1 MERHDTHAI
10 LSNNSSSSNNHS
22 YEFDNRNNK
31 NKNIKKVT
39 KRNIESNL
47 NEPKL
52 SSVQIRKINS
62 ILSKYN
68 INSEQSQKYED
79 ITKNQ
84 HQQKTDNNQEE
95 EIKLDKNILS
105 TKNFTG
111 EQNITNNMN
120 NNLQN
125 TNKRKESKKVK
136 RKKSK
141 NNFNSNNTNKEN
153 NINIYNEEQ
162 FKNNEEKKE
171 ENKNEETKKEE
182 IKEEPKYEE
191 IKYDYKKGKN
201 ILKYSLSYKNNIR
214 DTRFN
219 NIQKHINEEN
229 KRKLKLQKLN
239 EKNENKLLIYQQ
251 VNKQGNLLRTIKKP
265 PMSFVTKIFK
275 SLYDIRIETQIKQM
289 EEDPTLFRSVK
300 NEYAFYTKQ
309 LVKNKEYTKKL
320 KLAKYQK
327 IKEELKDEKI
337 PTFSSINTSSSN
349 SLYKTKSKSKSKKKT
364 SKNKTKIK
372 SKNFNKKK
380 PNIFNKYTKPRRSI
394 SVYSKVSKEKSE
406 EGKKSLS
413 NKKKP
418 KIPNVKKKQTFISER
433 KLAGVNKNIR
443 KYSVVNRYR
452 GKFSN
457 IQKDLD
463 KNNNENTKKNKIINI
478 NEKENNEIDFKKF
491 LEEQRLRKNKQI
503 KNYIKKHGINSYNFF
518 YPKEP
523 SPLLSTFKNKYSIY
537 PTLNLDRKN
546 SVDMGNNNNI
556 IINNRHFYRI
566 KSNSKRGKTFY
577 EKESYKKTKEYNE
590 KYFYYNDNLHL
601 VEKHYGLEKDC
612 PLCRAFKMK
621 ITKDELNTINYIK
634 SMRYKK
640 LRLNENRP
648 KILSPNSFGFINGS
662 EKDYSSLSRNRN
674 SSARKSEYLDEY
686 SQIRRNFVVLFDY
699 FN

>member
-10 LSNNSSSSNNHS
+10 FSNNSSSSNNHS

-31 NKNIKKVT
+31 NKNSKKIA
-39 KRNIESNL
+39 KRNIESDL

-52 SSVQIRKINS
+52 SNIQLKKINS

-68 INSEQSQKYED
+68 INSEQSQKYEEV
-79 ITKNQ
+79 TK
-84 HQQKTDNNQEE
+84 HQQKTDKEE
-95 EIKLDKNILS
+95 EFKLDKNILS
-105 TKNFTG
+105 TKNLTG
-111 EQNITNNMN
+111 EQNNMTNNM
-120 NNLQN
+120 QN
-125 TNKRKESKKVK
+125 TNKRKDSKKVK

-141 NNFNSNNTNKEN
+141 NNYNSINTNKEN

-162 FKNNEEKKE
+162 FKNNEEKYE
-171 ENKNEETKKEE
+171 EPKIEEIKKEE
-182 IKEEPKYEE
+182 KKEEPKYEE

-201 ILKYSLSYKNNIR
+201 ILKYSLSYKNNTS

-219 NIQKHINEEN
+219 NIQKHIDDEN
-229 KRKLKLQKLN
+229 KRKLKLEKLN
-239 EKNENKLLIYQQ
+239 DKKENKLLIYQQ
-251 VNKQGNLLRTIKKP
+251 VNKQGNLVRAIKKP

-289 EEDPTLFRSVK
+289 EEDPSLYRSVK
-300 NEYAFYTKQ
+300 NEYGFYTKQ
-309 LVKNKEYTKKL
+309 LVRNKEYTKKL

-364 SKNKTKIK
+364 TKNKTKIK

-380 PNIFNKYTKPRRSI
+380 PNLFTKYTKPQRSI

-418 KIPNVKKKQTFISER
+418 GILNVKKKQTFVSER

-463 KNNNENTKKNKIINI
+463 KTNENAKNNKIVNI

-491 LEEQRLRKNKQI
+491 LEEQRLRKNTQI
-503 KNYIKKHGINSYNFF
+503 KNFIKKHGITSYNFF

-537 PTLNLDRKN
+537 PTLNVDRKN

-556 IINNRHFYRI
+556 IINNKHFYRI
-566 KSNSKRGKTFY
+566 KSHPKKGKTFN
-577 EKESYKKTKEYNE
+577 EKENYKKTKNYNE

-621 ITKDELNTINYIK
+621 ISKDDLNTMNYIK
-634 SMRYKK
+634 SMKYQK
-640 LRLNENRP
+640 LKISENRP
-648 KILSPNSFGFINGS
+648 KLLSPNSFGLINGS

>member
-10 LSNNSSSSNNHS
+10 FSNNSSSSNNHS

-31 NKNIKKVT
+31 NKNSKKIA
-39 KRNIESNL
+39 KRNIESDL

-52 SSVQIRKINS
+52 SNIQLKKINS

-68 INSEQSQKYED
+68 INSEQSQKYEEV
-79 ITKNQ
+79 TK
-84 HQQKTDNNQEE
+84 HQQKTDKEE
-95 EIKLDKNILS
+95 EFKLDKNILS
-105 TKNFTG
+105 TKNLTG
-111 EQNITNNMN
+111 EQNNMTNNM
-120 NNLQN
+120 QN
-125 TNKRKESKKVK
+125 TNKRKDSKKVK

-141 NNFNSNNTNKEN
+141 NNYNNINTNKEN

-162 FKNNEEKKE
+162 FKNNEEKYE
-171 ENKNEETKKEE
+171 EPKIEEIKKEE
-182 IKEEPKYEE
+182 KKEEPKYEE

-201 ILKYSLSYKNNIR
+201 ILKYSLSYKNNTS

-219 NIQKHINEEN
+219 NIQKHIDDEN
-229 KRKLKLQKLN
+229 KRKLKLEKLN
-239 EKNENKLLIYQQ
+239 DKKENKLLIYQQ
-251 VNKQGNLLRTIKKP
+251 VNKQGNLVRAIKKP

-289 EEDPTLFRSVK
+289 EEDPSLYRSVK
-300 NEYAFYTKQ
+300 NEYGFYTKQ
-309 LVKNKEYTKKL
+309 LVRNKEYTKKL

-364 SKNKTKIK
+364 TKNKTKIK

-380 PNIFNKYTKPRRSI
+380 PNLFTKYTKPQRSI

-418 KIPNVKKKQTFISER
+418 GILNVKKKQTFVSER

-463 KNNNENTKKNKIINI
+463 KTNENAKNNKIVNI

-491 LEEQRLRKNKQI
+491 LEEQRLRKNTQI
-503 KNYIKKHGINSYNFF
+503 KNFIKKHGITSYNFF

-523 SPLLSTFKNKYSIY
+523 SPLLSTFKHKYSIY
-537 PTLNLDRKN
+537 PTLNVDRKN

-556 IINNRHFYRI
+556 IINNKHFYRI
-566 KSNSKRGKTFY
+566 KSHPKKGKTFN
-577 EKESYKKTKEYNE
+577 EKESFKKTKDYNE

-621 ITKDELNTINYIK
+621 ISKDDLNTMNYIK
-634 SMRYKK
+634 SMKYQK
-640 LRLNENRP
+640 LKISENRP
-648 KILSPNSFGFINGS
+648 KLLSPNSFGLINGS

>member
-31 NKNIKKVT
+31 NKNNKKIT
-39 KRNIESNL
+39 KRNIESDL

-52 SSVQIRKINS
+52 SNIQIKKINS

-68 INSEQSQKYED
+68 INSEQSQKYD
-79 ITKNQ
+79 DLTKY
-84 HQQKTDNNQEE
+84 QQKTDNNKEE
-95 EIKLDKNILS
+95 EIKLDRNILS

-111 EQNITNNMN
+111 EQNNITNNLTN
-120 NNLQN
+120 NMQN
-125 TNKRKESKKVK
+125 TNKRKESKKIK

-141 NNFNSNNTNKEN
+141 NNYNNNNTNKEN

-162 FKNNEEKKE
+162 FKNNDEKKE
-171 ENKNEETKKEE
+171 ETKSEEIKKEE

-191 IKYDYKKGKN
+191 IKYDYKKGKK
-201 ILKYSLSYKNNIR
+201 ILKYSLSYKNNAR

-219 NIQKHINEEN
+219 NIQKIIDDEN
-229 KRKLKLQKLN
+229 KRKIKMQKLN
-239 EKNENKLLIYQQ
+239 EKKENKLLIYQQ
-251 VNKQGNLLRTIKKP
+251 VNKQGNLVRTIKKP

-275 SLYDIRIETQIKQM
+275 SLYDIRIETTIKQM
-289 EEDPTLFRSVK
+289 EADPSLFHSVK
-300 NEYAFYTKQ
+300 NEYGFYTKQ
-309 LVKNKEYTKKL
+309 IIKNKEYNKKI
-320 KLAKYQK
+320 KIAKYQK

-364 SKNKTKIK
+364 IKNKTKIK

-380 PNIFNKYTKPRRSI
+380 PNIFTKYSKPQRSI

-406 EGKKSLS
+406 DGKKSLS

-418 KIPNVKKKQTFISER
+418 IIPNVKKKQTFISER

-463 KNNNENTKKNKIINI
+463 KTNNENSKKNNIINN

-503 KNYIKKHGINSYNFF
+503 QNYIKKHGINSYNFF

-523 SPLLSTFKNKYSIY
+523 SPLLSAFKNKYSIY

-546 SVDMGNNNNI
+546 SVDMGMNNNI

-566 KSNSKRGKTFY
+566 KSHPKKGKTFY
-577 EKESYKKTKEYNE
+577 EKESSKKTKDYNE
-590 KYFYYNDNLHL
+590 KYFSHNDNLHL
-601 VEKHYGLEKDC
+601 VDKHYGLEKDC
-612 PLCRAFKMK
+612 PLCRAFKMR
-621 ITKDELNTINYIK
+621 ISKDDLNTINYIK
-634 SMRYKK
+634 SMKYKK
-640 LRLNENRP
+640 LNIYENHQ
-648 KILSPNSFGFINGS
+648 KLFSPNSFGLINGS

-674 SSARKSEYLDEY
+674 TSARKSEYLDEY

>member
-1 MERHDTHAI
+1 MERHDTHALI
-10 LSNNSSSSNNHS
+10 SNNTSSSNNHS
-22 YEFDNRNNK
+22 YEFDNKNNK
-31 NKNIKKVT
+31 NKKIS

-52 SSVQIRKINS
+52 SNIQIKKINS

-68 INSEQSQKYED
+68 INSEQSQIYED
-79 ITKNQ
+79 LTK
-84 HQQKTDNNQEE
+84 HQQKTDNNKEE
-95 EIKLDKNILS
+95 EIKLDRNILS

-111 EQNITNNMN
+111 EQNNMTNNI
-120 NNLQN
+120 QR
-125 TNKRKESKKVK
+125 TNKRKESKKQK

-141 NNFNSNNTNKEN
+141 NNYNSNNTNKEN
-153 NINIYNEEQ
+153 NTNINNEEQ
-162 FKNNEEKKE
+162 FKNNDEKKVE
-171 ENKNEETKKEE
+171 LNNEEKKEE
-182 IKEEPKYEE
+182 IKEEPKYQD
-191 IKYDYKKGKN
+191 IKYNYKKGKN
-201 ILKYSLSYKNNIR
+201 ILKYSISYKNNIR

-219 NIQKHINEEN
+219 NIQKNIDEEN

-239 EKNENKLLIYQQ
+239 DKKENKLLIYQQ
-251 VNKQGNLLRTIKKP
+251 INKQGNLVRSIKKP
-265 PMSFVTKIFK
+265 PISFVTKIFK

-289 EEDPTLFRSVK
+289 EEDPSLFRSVK
-300 NEYAFYTKQ
+300 NEYGFYTKQ
-309 LVKNKEYTKKL
+309 IVRNKEYTKKL
-320 KLAKYQK
+320 KIAKYQK

-349 SLYKTKSKSKSKKKT
+349 SFYKTKSKSKSKKKT

-380 PNIFNKYTKPRRSI
+380 PNLFTKYTKPQRSI

-413 NKKKP
+413 NKRKP
-418 KIPNVKKKQTFISER
+418 KIQNVKKKQTFISEK
-433 KLAGVNKNIR
+433 KLVGVNKNIR

-463 KNNNENTKKNKIINI
+463 KINENTKKNNILNI

-491 LEEQRLRKNKQI
+491 LEEQRLKKNRQI

-537 PTLNLDRKN
+537 PTLNIDRKN
-546 SVDMGNNNNI
+546 SVDMGINNNI
-556 IINNRHFYRI
+556 IIKDRHFYRI
-566 KSNSKRGKTFY
+566 KSHPRKGKTFY
-577 EKESYKKTKEYNE
+577 EKESHKKTKEYNE

-621 ITKDELNTINYIK
+621 ISKDELNTINYIK

-640 LRLNENRP
+640 LKINENIP
-648 KILSPNSFGFINGS
+648 KLFSPNSFGFINGS
-662 EKDYSSLSRNRN
+662 DKDYSSLSRNRN

>member
-10 LSNNSSSSNNHS
+10 FSNNSSSSNNHS

-31 NKNIKKVT
+31 NKNSKKIA
-39 KRNIESNL
+39 KRNIESDL

-52 SSVQIRKINS
+52 SNIQLKKINS

-68 INSEQSQKYED
+68 INSEQSQKYEEV
-79 ITKNQ
+79 TK
-84 HQQKTDNNQEE
+84 HQQKTDKEE
-95 EIKLDKNILS
+95 EFKLDKNILS
-105 TKNFTG
+105 TKNLTG
-111 EQNITNNMN
+111 EQNNMTNNM
-120 NNLQN
+120 QN
-125 TNKRKESKKVK
+125 TNKRKDSKKVK

-141 NNFNSNNTNKEN
+141 NNYNNINTNKEN

-162 FKNNEEKKE
+162 FKNNEEKYE
-171 ENKNEETKKEE
+171 EPKIEEIKKEE
-182 IKEEPKYEE
+182 KKEEPKYEE

-201 ILKYSLSYKNNIR
+201 ILKYSLSYKNNTR

-219 NIQKHINEEN
+219 NIQKHIDDEN
-229 KRKLKLQKLN
+229 KRKLKLEKLN
-239 EKNENKLLIYQQ
+239 DKKENKLLIYQQ
-251 VNKQGNLLRTIKKP
+251 VNKQGNLVRAIKKP
-265 PMSFVTKIFK
+265 PISFITKIFK

-289 EEDPTLFRSVK
+289 EEDPSLYRSVK
-300 NEYAFYTKQ
+300 NDYGFYTKQ
-309 LVKNKEYTKKL
+309 LVRNKEYTKKL

-364 SKNKTKIK
+364 TKNKTKIK

-380 PNIFNKYTKPRRSI
+380 PNIFTKYTKPQRSI

-418 KIPNVKKKQTFISER
+418 GILNVKKKQTFVSER

-463 KNNNENTKKNKIINI
+463 KTNENAKNNKIVNI

-491 LEEQRLRKNKQI
+491 LEEQRLRKNTQI
-503 KNYIKKHGINSYNFF
+503 KNFIKKHGITSYNFF

-537 PTLNLDRKN
+537 PTLNVDRKN

-556 IINNRHFYRI
+556 IINNKHFYRI
-566 KSNSKRGKTFY
+566 KSHPKKGKTFN
-577 EKESYKKTKEYNE
+577 EKESFKKTKDYNE

-621 ITKDELNTINYIK
+621 ISKDDLNTMNYIK
-634 SMRYKK
+634 SMKYQK
-640 LRLNENRP
+640 LKISENRP
-648 KILSPNSFGFINGS
+648 KLLSPNSFGLINGS

>member
-10 LSNNSSSSNNHS
+10 FSNNSSSSNNHS

-31 NKNIKKVT
+31 NKNSKKIA
-39 KRNIESNL
+39 KRNIESDL

-52 SSVQIRKINS
+52 SNIQLKKINS

-68 INSEQSQKYED
+68 INSEQSQKYEEV
-79 ITKNQ
+79 TK
-84 HQQKTDNNQEE
+84 HQQKTDKEE
-95 EIKLDKNILS
+95 EFKLDKNILS
-105 TKNFTG
+105 TKNLTG
-111 EQNITNNMN
+111 EQNNMTNNM
-120 NNLQN
+120 QN
-125 TNKRKESKKVK
+125 TNKRKDSKKVK

-141 NNFNSNNTNKEN
+141 NNYNSINTNKEN

-162 FKNNEEKKE
+162 FKNNEEKYE
-171 ENKNEETKKEE
+171 EPKIEEIKKEE
-182 IKEEPKYEE
+182 KKEEPKYEE

-201 ILKYSLSYKNNIR
+201 ILKYSLSYKNNTS

-219 NIQKHINEEN
+219 NIQKHIDDEN
-229 KRKLKLQKLN
+229 KRKLKLEKLN
-239 EKNENKLLIYQQ
+239 DKKENKLLIYQQ
-251 VNKQGNLLRTIKKP
+251 VNKQGNLVRAIKKP

-289 EEDPTLFRSVK
+289 EEDPSLYRSVK
-300 NEYAFYTKQ
+300 NEYGFYTKQ
-309 LVKNKEYTKKL
+309 LVRNKEYTKKL

-364 SKNKTKIK
+364 TKNKTKIK

-380 PNIFNKYTKPRRSI
+380 PNIFTKYTKPQRSI

-418 KIPNVKKKQTFISER
+418 GILNVKKKQTFVSER

-463 KNNNENTKKNKIINI
+463 KTNENAKNNKIVNI

-491 LEEQRLRKNKQI
+491 LEEQRLRKNTQI
-503 KNYIKKHGINSYNFF
+503 KNFIKKHGITSYNFF

-537 PTLNLDRKN
+537 PTLNVDRKN

-556 IINNRHFYRI
+556 IINNKHFYRI
-566 KSNSKRGKTFY
+566 KSHPKKGKTFN
-577 EKESYKKTKEYNE
+577 EKESFKKTKDYNE

-621 ITKDELNTINYIK
+621 ISKDDLNTMNYIK
-634 SMRYKK
+634 SMKYQK
-640 LRLNENRP
+640 LKISENRP
-648 KILSPNSFGFINGS
+648 KLLSPNSFGLINGS